1 MPIKQRETADR
12 RALRHAR
19 RRQRVKLVRV
29 VRFADPRYHLR
40 KLLED
45 IRHCK
50 TSLNMWQLDKAQDEL
65 SLRGAIRGKLFGTYL
80 ASSLFAGIGPWIG
93 YGIQV
98 NTGRPTL
105 GFFSGMLFAI
115 LIGMVSYQVIW
126 MVSNKAFYAHRFHGD
141 LMGRIRA
148 LFQDLI
154 PMQLKSLQITVLMNI
169 VMLPIVGILLGIVE
183 TRLSI
188 DAKRFLPIN
197 LIATLTEFVLIQSTC
212 LRLMGDLFERH
223 SKILARKYSPNP
235 SLDQQAS

>member
-1 MPIKQRETADR
+1 
-12 RALRHAR
+12 
-19 RRQRVKLVRV
+19 
-29 VRFADPRYHLR
+29 
-40 KLLED
+40 
-45 IRHCK
+45 
-50 TSLNMWQLDKAQDEL
+50 
-65 SLRGAIRGKLFGTYL
+65 
-80 ASSLFAGIGPWIG
+80 
-93 YGIQV
+93 
-98 NTGRPTL
+98 
-105 GFFSGMLFAI
+105 
-115 LIGMVSYQVIW
+115 
-126 MVSNKAFYAHRFHGD
+126 
-141 LMGRIRA
+141 MGRIRA